1 MDLTVLMALAAAML
15 NTGNDLV
22 YRNVSNKSK
31 KDTLFFYGMASFVSF
46 GVLFLWMMLTR
57 HIIRFDFT
65 NIGYGLLIGVVSFFT
80 YTTYLSSFSKAST
93 SSVVT
98 IFRLNSIP
106 SILLGIAFLNDTIS
120 LRKGIA
126 ILMCIGCVLLFKEKD
141 NGQVRSQSRGVM
153 LAVIAC
159 LFSSVLNFINKLA
172 MKNGGDNMS
181 VVFFRFATVTLI
193 VVVMVIVKYRK
204 ELSQISRSEIQK
216 PIFSGIFLV
225 LSILV
230 AMEALKKGNISVVM
244 PIVNISFIFVALISK
259 IFFKEKISP
268 KKWIGIAIAFVA
280 IFLIS

>member
-31 KDTLFFYGMASFVSF
+31 KDTLFFYGMASFVSLV
-46 GVLFLWMMLTR
+46 VLFLWMLLAR
-57 HIIRFDFT
+57 HSIRFDLT
-65 NIGYGLLIGVVSFFT
+65 NIGFGLLIGVVSFFT

-106 SILLGIAFLNDTIS
+106 SILLGIVFLNDTIS

-126 ILMCIGCVLLFKEKD
+126 ILMCIGCVLLFKEKE
-141 NGQVRSQSRGVM
+141 NSQLRPQGRGVL

-193 VVVMVIVKYRK
+193 VIVMVLIRYRK
-204 ELSQISRSEIQK
+204 ELSWFGRSEIKK
-216 PIFSGIFLV
+216 PLFSGLFLV

-230 AMEALKKGNISVVM
+230 AMEALKAGNISVVM
-244 PIVNISFIFVALISK
+244 PVINISFIFIALISK

-268 KKWIGIAIAFVA
+268 RKWIGIVIAIAA